1 MRILYLNGS
10 RGSGGII
17 PYRIASNSWE
27 NIFIFYLGE
36 EELNPL
42 TVSSTLNGI
51 SCSLSFHRDYNIK
64 FVALLK
70 EVFV

>member
-1 MRILYLNGS
+1 MALIYYFS
-10 RGSGGII
+10 VD
-17 PYRIASNSWE
+17 
-27 NIFIFYLGE
+27 E

-42 TVSSTLNGI
+42 TVSSKLNGI

-70 EVFV
+70 EVTNYVILF

>member
-1 MRILYLNGS
+1 MRILYLNGGPGALS
-10 RGSGGII
+10 PGKILKS
-17 PYRIASNSWE
+17 SNSWE
-27 NIFIFYLGE
+27 NIFIFYLVE